1 MYKLLLRS
9 KRLRKASSR
18 CPLLI
23 VIKVWPFIKSFH
35 GPTLLGAEGADVSV
49 FSIYAI
55 VSKNSLSFV
64 IYTLYTVVWKL
75 SKHGGWTRDLQ
86 TWEYDVDGGSSWWSL
101 GRGHGAIPS
110 LMPPTASCQMCLT
123 LTPVSWSTPDTFLL
137 LLLIITIIIIII
149 LSCIGCLTMLTM
161 LEIGHIETRSS
172 DIFVFLYFCPSVLY
186 HLISSQIILVIDVLW
201 MTFVFLSFFSLH
213 H

>member
-1 MYKLLLRS
+1 MSWHELYEIIICSVKLIVDDAWYSSWRHFVVPLFVLSLFLFHIHVLVYKLLLRS

-23 VIKVWPFIKSFH
+23 VIKVWPFIKFFH
-35 GPTLLGAEGADVSV
+35 LPTLLGTEGADVSA

-64 IYTLYTVVWKL
+64 IYSLYTVVWYL
-75 SKHGGWTRDLQ
+75 SKHGGSTRDLQ
-86 TWEYDVDGGSSWWSL
+86 TWEFDVDGGSSWWSL

-137 LLLIITIIIIII
+137 LLLIIIIIIII
-149 LSCIGCLTMLTM
+149 LRWHYCLDQRQL
-161 LEIGHIETRSS
+161 L
-172 DIFVFLYFCPSVLY
+172 
-186 HLISSQIILVIDVLW
+186 
-201 MTFVFLSFFSLH
+201 
-213 H
+213 

>member
-1 MYKLLLRS
+1 MAHDTPPEDCLLFPYLLYLCFCSTHIHVLVYKLLLRS

-23 VIKVWPFIKSFH
+23 VIKVWPFIKFFH
-35 GPTLLGAEGADVSV
+35 LPTLLGTEGADVSA

-64 IYTLYTVVWKL
+64 IYSLYTEVWNL
-75 SKHGGWTRDLQ
+75 SKHGGSTRDLQ
-86 TWEYDVDGGSSWWSL
+86 TWEFDVDGGSSWWSL

-149 LSCIGCLTMLTM
+149 LRWHYCLDQRQL
-161 LEIGHIETRSS
+161 L
-172 DIFVFLYFCPSVLY
+172 
-186 HLISSQIILVIDVLW
+186 
-201 MTFVFLSFFSLH
+201 
-213 H
+213 